1 MVAIVLLSGMADFD
15 LSAYMG
21 QWYEYSNMFEI
32 YQDVFAGNNLHIFP
46 SKTSIKGYFGAYHY

>member
-1 MVAIVLLSGMADFD
+1 MVVIVLLAGMSDFD

-32 YQDVFAGNNLHIFP
+32 YQDVFAGLTFAISFKNFNKGIFC
-46 SKTSIKGYFGAYHY
+46 GAYNY